1 MGATWTFHSAGQII
15 FGPGAVTQLG
25 EVATRLGL
33 RQIHLISDPILDRA
47 GIVAQVREPLRQ
59 AGVEV
64 LVDLG
69 GEPEPTLAAALH
81 CLERWQPGPDEGQF
95 VNVGTGTDV
104 TIRELAEQ
112 VAQAV
117 GYGGRIEW
125 DASKPDGTPRKLLD
139 VGRLASLGWT
149 SRISLEDGLRSTVEE
164 FIQQRQEGAEV
175 RL

>member
-81 CLERWQPGPDEGQF
+81 CLERARAWQPDAIIGLGGGSNMDLAKLTAKCFTHGGQPGDYTGDDRLPGPILPLICILPPLAQVRRF
-95 VNVGTGTDV
+95 PAPMSTPIPN
-104 TIRELAEQ
+104 RESNLA
-112 VAQAV
+112 
-117 GYGGRIEW
+117 
-125 DASKPDGTPRKLLD
+125 ASAIICAP
-139 VGRLASLGWT
+139 AWH
-149 SRISLEDGLRSTVEE
+149 
-164 FIQQRQEGAEV
+164 
-175 RL
+175 